1 METIVIIIFL
11 FVGFVGALLG
21 LGIGLFFGAVGTV
34 SKEENA
40 YAFSKLR
47 KTPKTNIEKKKIK
60 TIIKI
65 KIIKWISMMKKKR
78 RT

>member
-40 YAFSKLR
+40 YRRGWEAGFR
-47 KTPKTNIEKKKIK
+47 KGKATPATKGVK
-60 TIIKI
+60 
-65 KIIKWISMMKKKR
+65 
-78 RT
+78 

>member
-1 METIVIIIFL
+1 METIVVIIFL

-40 YAFSKLR
+40 YRRGWEAGFR
-47 KTPKTNIEKKKIK
+47 KGKATPATKGVK
-60 TIIKI
+60 
-65 KIIKWISMMKKKR
+65 
-78 RT
+78 

>member
-1 METIVIIIFL
+1 METIVIIMFL

-40 YAFSKLR
+40 YRRGWEAGFR
-47 KTPKTNIEKKKIK
+47 KGKATPATKGVK
-60 TIIKI
+60 
-65 KIIKWISMMKKKR
+65 
-78 RT
+78 